1 LAYKIEFLR
10 EDASFELRMAKIGR
24 VDLKLFDS
32 TLKLEI
38 PILAEE

>member
-1 LAYKIEFLR
+1 
-10 EDASFELRMAKIGR
+10 MAKIGR

-38 PILAEE
+38 PILAEEWGSLEE